1 MADKP
6 VFVDLI
12 SEATRQVRRRIV
24 RQDRGAEAKQ
34 NRGSVTGQRDA
45 QWREQT
51 FTPWK
56 LKPWNWKDWDRA
68 PAMTACETQI
78 RRTSGRL
85 NHFSRL
91 FMISP

>member
-24 RQDRGAEAKQ
+24 RQDVAPEAKQ
-34 NRGSVTGQRDA
+34 ESRLAHRSNGMA

-56 LKPWNWKDWDRA
+56 LKPWNWKDWD
-68 PAMTACETQI
+68 
-78 RRTSGRL
+78 
-85 NHFSRL
+85 
-91 FMISP
+91 

>member
-24 RQDRGAEAKQ
+24 RQDVAPEAKQ
-34 NRGSVTGQRDA
+34 ESRLGHRSSRMD
-45 QWREQT
+45 QWRVQT

-56 LKPWNWKDWDRA
+56 LRPWNWKDWD
-68 PAMTACETQI
+68 
-78 RRTSGRL
+78 
-85 NHFSRL
+85 
-91 FMISP
+91 